1 MSTTPEM
8 DLVPPRSSRL
18 SHRFRSRAIS
28 NRTVEAAAAVVSRFA
43 DRSDYGSLVE
53 EGFGEAMVIEAAVRH
68 LWQTP

>member
-1 MSTTPEM
+1 MSTTPEV
-8 DLVPPRSSRL
+8 DLVPARSPRP

-53 EGFGEAMVIEAAVRH
+53 EGFGEAMVVEPAVRH
-68 LWQTP
+68 LSQTP